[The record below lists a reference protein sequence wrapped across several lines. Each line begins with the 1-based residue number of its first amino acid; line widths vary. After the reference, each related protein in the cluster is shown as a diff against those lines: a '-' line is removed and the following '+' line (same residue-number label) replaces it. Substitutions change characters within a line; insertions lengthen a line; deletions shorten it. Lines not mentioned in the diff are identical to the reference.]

1 MNDTDSAKLESVAVV
16 LAGKCATKITEFE
29 RFESFIDAIKK
40 SGYVIRPVSD
50 TSASRYITID
60 HSWKHLLAIRKQVP
74 TMHRVLVLREGRV
87 VRPDQYHKIVLKR
100 YGAIYSCSS
109 ISVPG
114 VSFIPYT
121 DGFLPRRGKIGLKQS
136 NESHSLCIVNTN
148 KFSLHPL
155 SNYSFRQKA
164 IAAAAAAGFAVSVA
178 GTGWSLKF
186 RGYFLQQVKS
196 ALDSMIRFGPID
208 IKQFRKPMSR
218 HITTKI
224 SIHGFVND
232 HISFMKD
239 HDFALVI
246 ENDMSRITEKIFDA
260 IYSGCIPIYFGPEM
274 TDTELPNN
282 LYVCINSERDLV
294 QQFINFLKLSNEQRQ
309 NIRQQGQEWITK
321 ESTTQR
327 WSEAVS
333 MHKLWNCIEKTLNSN
348 PRESSNDAK
357 KMRA

>member
-1 MNDTDSAKLESVAVV
+1 MNDTDSTELESVAVV
-16 LAGKCATKITEFE
+16 LAGKCATKIKEFE

-40 SGYVIRPVSD
+40 SGYVIRPVSA
-50 TSASRYITID
+50 TSVSRYITID
-60 HSWKHLLAIRKQVP
+60 HSWKHLLTIRKRVP
-74 TMHRVLVLREGRV
+74 KTHRVLVLREGRV

-100 YGAIYSCSS
+100 YGAIYSCSD

-114 VSFIPYT
+114 VRFIPYT
-121 DGFLPRRGKIGLKQS
+121 DGFLPRRGKISRKQS

-178 GTGWSLKF
+178 GAGWSLKF

-208 IKQFRKPMSR
+208 IRQFRKPMSR

-224 SIHGFVND
+224 SIHGFVDD
-232 HISFMKD
+232 HMSFMKD

-246 ENDMSRITEKIFDA
+246 ENDLSRVTEKIFDA
-260 IYSGCIPIYFGPEM
+260 IHAGCIPIYLGPDM
-274 TDTELPNN
+274 TDAELPTN
-282 LYVCINSERDLV
+282 LYVRIDPNTDLV
-294 QQFINFLKLSNEQRQ
+294 KQFMSFLKLSREQCEDF
-309 NIRQQGQEWITK
+309 RQQGQMWLTNG
-321 ESTTQR
+321 STFQR
-327 WSEAVS
+327 WSEVVS
-333 MHKLWNCIEKTLNSN
+333 MENLWGRIEKALTSDL
-348 PRESSNDAK
+348 RGLTNDAK
-357 KMRA
+357 MMRA